1 MVVDQTLF
9 SECAAPAQMVIVTER
24 VFASLA
30 NVLTDFAGL
39 PREVQRMNEDIQMSD
54 LERKH
59 GLLQVST
66 TVHFVC
72 STRPLVLLTF

>member
-1 MVVDQTLF
+1 
-9 SECAAPAQMVIVTER
+9 MVIVTER

-59 GLLQVST
+59 GLLQVTHNPQLYSECL
-66 TVHFVC
+66 F
-72 STRPLVLLTF
+72 

>member
-1 MVVDQTLF
+1 
-9 SECAAPAQMVIVTER
+9 MVIVTER

-59 GLLQVST
+59 GLLQVAQQPACIR
-66 TVHFVC
+66 HA
-72 STRPLVLLTF
+72 LAL

>member
-1 MVVDQTLF
+1 
-9 SECAAPAQMVIVTER
+9 MVIVTER

-59 GLLQVST
+59 GLLQVADNSDLQPDPECLQSS
-66 TVHFVC
+66 F
-72 STRPLVLLTF
+72 